1 LFRVKTAI
9 AFMKVMKPRAT
20 KMGFRSAIFS
30 RLTIN
35 SQTGSI
41 FPVQLTA
48 GAQNQKI
55 SIKQEIV
62 CGTDIF
68 QGADPLPF
76 PDWIMIMTDI

>member
-1 LFRVKTAI
+1 
-9 AFMKVMKPRAT
+9 MKVMKPRAT

-30 RLTIN
+30 WLIIN

-48 GAQNQKI
+48 GVQNQKI
-55 SIKQEIV
+55 PTQQEVV

-76 PDWIMIMTDI
+76 PDWIMIMMDIW